1 MVKKSVVRFEPEA
14 TGLDAGPHLLSKATS
29 ASCPEG
35 HSIMKGVASGRALDA

>member
-1 MVKKSVVRFEPEA
+1 MVHNKILFRL
-14 TGLDAGPHLLSKATS
+14 GLLSKATS